1 LNKEGGYP
9 NQREGKKSSRQKGV
23 KNKIKG
29 KKKIG
34 STFPRIR
41 KRAVEPP
48 FTTWPG
54 GSDRA

>member
-1 LNKEGGYP
+1 MGINKEGGYP
-9 NQREGKKSSRQKGV
+9 NQRGKNHKKKGA
-23 KNKIKG
+23 KNKG
-29 KKKIG
+29 KKLDQP
-34 STFPRIR
+34 SRIR